1 MGKILDITTS
11 RACMVDTL
19 TMRRWH
25 IAMQGHIVTVAMD
38 TPPARVAQH
47 LNRQQIHHRCF
58 SFFNEKYKQWI
69 IAPTLGSTKGT
80 HFGSVEKSLAKCPG
94 DPPATGNWQ
103 RKSSILGR
111 WKKEP
116 ALKVACETNL

>member
-1 MGKILDITTS
+1 
-11 RACMVDTL
+11 
-19 TMRRWH
+19 
-25 IAMQGHIVTVAMD
+25 MD
-38 TPPARVAQH
+38 TVPPARVAPHQN
-47 LNRQQIHHRCF
+47 LQQIHHQCSSSLMIRKNSIF
-58 SFFNEKYKQWI
+58 
-69 IAPTLGSTKGT
+69 APALGSTKGT